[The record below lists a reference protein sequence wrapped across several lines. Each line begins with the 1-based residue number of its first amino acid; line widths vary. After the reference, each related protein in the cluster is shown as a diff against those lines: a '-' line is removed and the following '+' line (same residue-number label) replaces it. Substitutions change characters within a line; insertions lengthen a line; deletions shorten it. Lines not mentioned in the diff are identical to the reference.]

1 MLGPNGGKQTLK
13 CMATD
18 WWTHSV
24 SAMHDT
30 SPEADAV
37 VIEGLRRLS
46 PAERI
51 ARAMNLSA
59 FTARLSKRA
68 IANAHPD
75 WSQQEREAFFVE
87 LHYGKELAD
96 GYRRYLESQC
106 NRPT

>member
-1 MLGPNGGKQTLK
+1 
-13 CMATD
+13 
-18 WWTHSV
+18 
-24 SAMHDT
+24 MHDT

-37 VIEGLRRLS
+37 VIDALRRMT
-46 PAERI
+46 PAQRL
-51 ARAMNLSA
+51 AKAFDLSA

-106 NRPT
+106 NPPT